1 MGFTGSAATPRPM
14 RADARRNHDRLLAV
28 AKVAFAERG
37 AEASLD
43 DIARQAGVGPGTL
56 YRHFPTRLALLE
68 AVYRD
73 DVSALT
79 ARADEL
85 QRTHPPAQAL
95 AEWLQAFVGYAVG
108 KRGLAAALREI
119 LGDRKNSFFLECSRE
134 LRAAAGRLL
143 DRAQQA
149 GAARADAQVTDLLR
163 LVHGIVLATEQGG
176 DDTGQADRLLTVVL
190 DGLRPPPGPPAAKT
204 SGQ

>member
-1 MGFTGSAATPRPM
+1 MPETGSATSPRPM
-14 RADARRNHDRLLAV
+14 RADARRNYQRLLAV
-28 AKVAFAERG
+28 ARTAFAERG
-37 AEASLD
+37 PEASLD
-43 DIARQAGVGPGTL
+43 DIARRAGVGPGTL

-73 DVSALT
+73 DVSTLC

-85 QRTHPPAQAL
+85 QHTHPPAQAL

-108 KRGLAAALREI
+108 KRGLTAALREI
-119 LGDRKNSFFLECSRE
+119 LGDRKNSFFLECGRE
-134 LRAAAGRLL
+134 LKAAAGRLL

-149 GAARADAQVTDLLR
+149 GVVRADVQAIDLLR

-176 DDTGQADRLLTVVL
+176 DDIGQADRLLTVVL
-190 DGLRPPPGPPAAKT
+190 DGLRPPAT
-204 SGQ
+204 NSGR